1 MVTGVKW
8 LRKRNISFLKRGISY
23 AAEYCSTA
31 YEPVLSDCCVSYH
44 DWPYFTNLEFSFLG
58 GVTLSMLSLGPK
70 VRGFRLRRGDGY
82 LRAIKIRST
91 PSFEEEVNPEVPYRK
106 ILRRVKVS
114 YKNEQKYYASQDLS
128 FPSPVPPACY
138 QITLLV
144 GMPGSSVG
152 LIRSFTL
159 STSFHH
165 ASPCSHITWK
175 WTIFRWWP

>member
-1 MVTGVKW
+1 MDLKQVHCYDGNWSEMAQETEYF
-8 LRKRNISFLKRGISY
+8 ISEMRHFIS
-23 AAEYCSTA
+23 SWK
-31 YEPVLSDCCVSYH
+31 LLCC
-44 DWPYFTNLEFSFLG
+44 
-58 GVTLSMLSLGPK
+58 MLAIGPK
-70 VRGFRLRRGDGY
+70 VRGCRLRWGDGY

-91 PSFEEEVNPEVPYRK
+91 PSFEEEVNPEAPCRK

-128 FPSPVPPACY
+128 FHSPVPPACY
-138 QITLLV
+138 QITVLV
-144 GMPGSSVG
+144 GMPGSSGG

-175 WTIFRWWP
+175 WTILRWWQ